1 MTQLDYYSHLLYSLV
16 VTASLVGAVVFLL
29 AVSYAICIL
38 FPHAGPR
45 K

>member
-16 VTASLVGAVVFLL
+16 VTASLVGGVFFLL
-29 AVSYAICIL
+29 AISYAIYIL
-38 FPHAGPR
+38 SPHARPR